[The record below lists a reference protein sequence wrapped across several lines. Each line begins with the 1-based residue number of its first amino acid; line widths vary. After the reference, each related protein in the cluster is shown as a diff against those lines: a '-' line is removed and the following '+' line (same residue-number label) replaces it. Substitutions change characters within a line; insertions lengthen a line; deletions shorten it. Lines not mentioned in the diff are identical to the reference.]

1 MSTQSNKRWA
11 SADTA
16 AKHMGSSR
24 KTVDRMCADGKLTR
38 YKIGGRVLIDLD
50 ELDALITE
58 SQPTRTRSN
67 LAGKVADQ
75 GVRFVDELPP
85 NGRGSVGGRGSA
97 SYDKIRLELLSNRGR
112 WAEVASFPANEGNR
126 ATAVANA
133 LRRDLRGERYEA
145 VTRRIGDMVH
155 VYARA
160 VEA

>member
-1 MSTQSNKRWA
+1 MT
-11 SADTA
+11 
-16 AKHMGSSR
+16 
-24 KTVDRMCADGKLTR
+24 
-38 YKIGGRVLIDLD
+38 
-50 ELDALITE
+50 EDALITE

-67 LAGKVADQ
+67 LASKVADQ